1 MTLPEWAVTGLA
13 IVAAIATVRAPRPW
27 LVLVAAVG
35 ALLVAGLGTPRWQL
49 VPTGLALA
57 LLVGVTVLQ
66 LGWPDAPTTLPRI
79 TAAVVVLGLLSSAAL
94 AWALPVPRLALA
106 AGSRP
111 VGSVAFDL
119 VDESRTSPSG
129 RDDGPRLTPVQAWY
143 PTADAA
149 SGTSDQ
155 RRLRITDEPR
165 AFATAVSRFLG
176 LPAFALTH
184 LGEVRT
190 AAIDGARP
198 VDDSLPVILS
208 IHGWG
213 GFRFAQAQLLEQLAA
228 DGHLVLAMDHTH
240 GALASQ
246 PAAGGVVPL
255 DPALLPDGVPPPVY
269 DAAAQRLERA
279 FADDA
284 AFLLEALRTGDLQVP
299 EHVRQV
305 ADLDRLVVLGHS
317 TGGGA
322 AALLCAEEPCAGMV
336 TFDPWV
342 EPIPTALREAGFAAP
357 TLVLLSG
364 EWEGNDN
371 DQLLRPMVAASDEAR
386 LFVLAGT
393 THNDVTVQ
401 AHLSPLARRLGIAGA
416 IPPERLNEIVLSLTR
431 SWIAATTGA
440 GPGDA
445 ALLDSD
451 PDIPELQTE

>member
-27 LVLVAAVG
+27 LVLLAAVG
-35 ALLVAGLGTPRWQL
+35 ALVVAGLGTPRWQL
-49 VPTGLALA
+49 VPAGLALA

-79 TAAVVVLGLLSSAAL
+79 TAAVVVLGLLSSAGL

-143 PTADAA
+143 PTGQDMRD
-149 SGTSDQ
+149 GP
-155 RRLRITDEPR
+155 RLDITDEPR
-165 AFATAVSRFLG
+165 AFAGAVSHFLG

-184 LGEVRT
+184 LGAVHT
-190 AAIDGARP
+190 AAVDGAPP
-198 VDDSLPVILS
+198 VDDTLPVILS

-213 GFRFAQAQLLEQLAA
+213 GFRFAQAPLLEQLAA

-240 GALASQ
+240 GALAAQ
-246 PAAGGVVPL
+246 PTSGGVVPL
-255 DPALLPDGVPPPVY
+255 DPRLLPADAAPPVY
-269 DAAAQRLERA
+269 DAAAHRLERA

-299 EHVRQV
+299 EHVREV

-342 EPIPTALREAGFAAP
+342 EPVPAAVREGGFATP

-371 DQLLRPMVAASDEAR
+371 DQLLRPMVAASDQAR
-386 LFVLAGT
+386 LFVLDGT

-401 AHLSPLARRLGIAGA
+401 AHLSPLSRRLGITGTIA
-416 IPPERLNEIVLSLTR
+416 PERLDEIVLSLTR
-431 SWIAATTGA
+431 SWIAQTTGT

-445 ALLDSD
+445 SLLDHV
-451 PDIPELQTE
+451 PFPEVHPQ

>member
-1 MTLPEWAVTGLA
+1 MSATEWAVTTVA
-13 IVAAIATVRAPRPW
+13 VVAAIATVRAPRPW
-27 LVLVAAVG
+27 LTLVAVLG
-35 ALLVAGLGTPRWQL
+35 ALLVLALGTPRWQL
-49 VPTGLALA
+49 VPAGLALA

-79 TAAVVVLGLLSSAAL
+79 TAVVVVLGLLSSAAL
-94 AWALPVPRLALA
+94 AWVLPVPELELA

-143 PTADAA
+143 PT
-149 SGTSDQ
+149 GEGM
-155 RRLRITDEPR
+155 RHGPRLQITEEPR
-165 AFATAVSRFLG
+165 AFAQAVSQFLG

-184 LGEVRT
+184 LGAVHT
-190 AAIDGARP
+190 AAVDGARP
-198 VDDSLPVILS
+198 VDESLPVILS

-240 GALASQ
+240 GSLAAQ
-246 PAAGGVVPL
+246 PVAGGVVPL
-255 DPALLPDGVPPPVY
+255 DPTLLPDGVPPPVY

-284 AFLLEALRTGDLQVP
+284 AFLLEALRSGDAQVP
-299 EHVRQV
+299 DHVRDI

-317 TGGGA
+317 TGGGSA
-322 AALLCAEEPCAGMV
+322 AMLCAEQPCAGMV

-342 EPIPTALREAGFAAP
+342 EPVPVGVREDGFAAP

-364 EWEGNDN
+364 EWDGNDN
-371 DQLLRPMVAASDEAR
+371 DQLLRPMVAASGDAR
-386 LFVLAGT
+386 LYVLDGT

-401 AHLSPLARRLGIAGA
+401 AHLSPLARRLGIAGE
-416 IPPERLNEIVLSLTR
+416 IPPERLNQIVLSLTR
-431 SWIAATTGA
+431 SWVAATTGA
-440 GPGDA
+440 GPGDPTVIDDA
-445 ALLDSD
+445 GF
-451 PDIPELQTE
+451 PELRAE